1 VADAQLWTL
10 IALVAAAQFA
20 TFIEMRRMGD
30 RMNDGLGELR
40 KEIGELRGEFGGLRG
55 EFGGMRGEF
64 GELRGEFGELR
75 GEFAI
80 LRHEVHEH
88 FTRDH

>member
-1 VADAQLWTL
+1 VAAAQVWTL
-10 IALVAAAQFA
+10 IALLAAAQFA
-20 TFIEMRRMGD
+20 TFVEMRRMAD
-30 RMNDGLGELR
+30 RMTDGFCELR
-40 KEIGELRGEFGGLRG
+40 KEIGGLRGEFGGLRG
-55 EFGGMRGEF
+55 EFGELRGEF
-64 GELRGEFGELR
+64 GGLRGEFGELR

>member
-1 VADAQLWTL
+1 MAAAQVWTL
-10 IALVAAAQFA
+10 IALLAAAQFA
-20 TFIEMRRMGD
+20 TFVEMRRMGD
-30 RMNDGLGELR
+30 RMTDGFGELR

-55 EFGGMRGEF
+55 EFG
-64 GELRGEFGELR
+64 ELR

-80 LRHEVHEH
+80 LRHEVHER

>member
-1 VADAQLWTL
+1 VAAAQVWTL
-10 IALVAAAQFA
+10 IALLAAAQFA
-20 TFIEMRRMGD
+20 TFVEMRRMGD
-30 RMNDGLGELR
+30 RMTDGFSELR
-40 KEIGELRGEFGGLRG
+40 KEISDLRGEFGGLRG
-55 EFGGMRGEF
+55 EFGV
-64 GELRGEFGELR
+64 LRGEFGELR

>member
-1 VADAQLWTL
+1 MAAAQVWTL
-10 IALVAAAQFA
+10 IALLAAAQFA
-20 TFIEMRRMGD
+20 TFVEMRRMSD
-30 RMNDGLGELR
+30 RMTDGFNELR
-40 KEIGELRGEFGGLRG
+40 REIGGLRG
-55 EFGGMRGEF
+55 EFGQLRGEF